1 MYTSSL
7 AKITNQQMQS
17 IHLQKLMIIKFMF
30 QKYME
35 IVCLEKER
43 IVLMNKYFISDSDVE
58 LAPSD
63 NPTTS
68 TYFRSILR

>member
-1 MYTSSL
+1 MVVATQIIL
-7 AKITNQQMQS
+7 TMVQI
-17 IHLQKLMIIKFMF
+17 ILQHLMIIKFMF

-35 IVCLEKER
+35 IVCL
-43 IVLMNKYFISDSDVE
+43 INIMSLFLHVNLILDSDVE

-68 TYFRSILR
+68 TYFASMLR

>member
-1 MYTSSL
+1 
-7 AKITNQQMQS
+7 
-17 IHLQKLMIIKFMF
+17 
-30 QKYME
+30 ME
-35 IVCLEKER
+35 IVCLKTKIIFSE
-43 IVLMNKYFISDSDVE
+43 YFILYIYIYISDSDVE

>member
-1 MYTSSL
+1 
-7 AKITNQQMQS
+7 
-17 IHLQKLMIIKFMF
+17 MIIKFMF